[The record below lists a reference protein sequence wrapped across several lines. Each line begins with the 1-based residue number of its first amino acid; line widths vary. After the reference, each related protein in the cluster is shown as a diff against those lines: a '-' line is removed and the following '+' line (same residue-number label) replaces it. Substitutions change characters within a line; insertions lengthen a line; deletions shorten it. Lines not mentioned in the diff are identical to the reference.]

1 MTAREYAGPAAATA
15 RVLVV
20 AKAPVAGLVKTR
32 LGATVGMPAA
42 ARLAA
47 AALLDTVRAATEAVG
62 PERCVLALD
71 GDLSAAERGDELVA
85 AVAGWTVVPQ
95 RGDGLGER
103 LAAAHHDAHAAGPQ
117 VQVGPV
123 VQVGMDTP
131 QVTAALLRD
140 VAAGLDTAGAVL
152 GAAADGGWWVLAL
165 RDPHDAEVLRQVP
178 MSTDRTGAA
187 TLDALVGAGLTVGA
201 TATLRDVDTA
211 DDAAAVAAAAPDTA
225 FAAAWTALQAER
237 EVAR

>member
-32 LGATVGMPAA
+32 LGATVGMRAA
-42 ARLAA
+42 ADLAA
-47 AALLDTVRAATEAVG
+47 AALLDTMRAATEAVG
-62 PERCVLALD
+62 ADRCVLALD
-71 GDLSAAERGDELVA
+71 GDLPGAERGAELMA
-85 AVAGWTVVPQ
+85 AVSGWTVVPQ

-103 LAAAHHDAHAAGPQ
+103 LAAAHRDAGP
-117 VQVGPV
+117 GPV

-131 QVTAALLRD
+131 QVTASLLRE

-152 GAAADGGWWVLAL
+152 GSADDGGWWVLAL
-165 RDPHDAEVLRQVP
+165 RDPVDARVLREVP
-178 MSTDRTGAA
+178 MSRDVTGAA

-211 DDAAAVAAAAPDTA
+211 ADAAAVATAAPDTA
-225 FAAAWTALQAER
+225 FAAAWTALLAER